1 MNNIRIDY
9 YLDVFYFT
17 QLIKSPNVAN
27 LTKNCYAR
35 LVQSAKCFEIS
46 LKKLDFDLCIHY
58 NDYGMTEL

>member
-1 MNNIRIDY
+1 MNNIRINYCPDI
-9 YLDVFYFT
+9 FYFT
-17 QLIKSPNVAN
+17 QLINSPNVAIM
-27 LTKNCYAR
+27 TKNCYMH